1 MVPTAFVFLVVI
13 SATGVWASPDAR
25 VIVEDDFEGPG
36 LDGTRWDVQVDGAPA
51 SFVRLED
58 GAVHLLGM
66 GAGCALTS
74 RAEVPPFHV
83 LEFDYLQPAGE
94 RVGGYANCIS
104 CQVTH
109 KAAEQEWDGAV
120 WYVEYSGGAWSHHG
134 GRWDCRRSG
143 ARLAP
148 EDDRWYHV
156 TVSCQDTTAVIIV
169 AERDTGRICW
179 RAAFPHDPM
188 VRGRIRFDAA
198 AVGPDSRWGFMLDN
212 VSIRAREAEL
222 EPVCRPL
229 GARATAHD
237 VPGAWRPIE
246 IAGRGFWHLAE
257 YRPDEWH
264 EWGMAGHP
272 VFADAAW
279 LFAPN
284 DRALMAGER
293 RPFILEPSL
302 DPRIQRVQRR
312 IVASAGD
319 RFLGFY
325 GMKLGAGGPLNE
337 WGDGLIRT
345 DMRDWF
351 GGPIRDR
358 YEGLE
363 RLRQRYEELA
373 DTTPVKRAV
382 MALDGYRFFH
392 HHAFA
397 WGASS
402 VMAEIGENIPCTN
415 LQIAF
420 ARGAGREFG
429 KPWGIDISSWFA
441 GTVTD
446 YSYTPDLLEADA
458 AMFSGH
464 SPMLHKR
471 FCYASWLAGA
481 NTLWFENYRL
491 LVMRESSLRQLAGF
505 ETSGQ
510 PEKWRWSPVG
520 EIAERLFRL
529 DREKDRGTP
538 YTPVAVIVDFAHG
551 WSPRGCAPHRIWGRL
566 PLSDGDR
573 MMDHFFNLV
582 YPWHEPGT
590 GWEPEDTGVGLES
603 LERGYLTETPYG
615 DIFDG
620 LTTAT
625 CRTLRNYPV
634 AILVGDVRI
643 DDALSRRLAEYVQAG
658 GTLVVN
664 ARQAGSALPSS
675 LTGAVLTGE
684 VRRATEALCHLDGS
698 TMRSAE
704 FDYAVAELRGARPV
718 VTVPGSNEALVCD
731 HRVGDGHVVLTT
743 PNYLL
748 DRNQEPL
755 ELMDHVLRH
764 VTSGLVPIRVSP
776 GVQWMVNR
784 SPDGWV
790 VGLFNHRGA
799 YKQPRGMPWIREEE
813 TAVVLVELAEPAASV
828 EEWVAGAPVDVRA
841 EARVTSVR
849 LSVPPGDVRIL
860 HVRRQS
866 EARR

>member
-1 MVPTAFVFLVVI
+1 MVNAMLTCLLAVAVV
-13 SATGVWASPDAR
+13 AMCAPLGAR
-25 VIVEDDFEGPG
+25 AILEDGFGGPG
-36 LDGTRWDVQVDGAPA
+36 VDASRWDVQAGETPG
-51 SFVRLED
+51 SFVRVED
-58 GAVHLLGM
+58 GALHLLGV
-66 GAGCALTS
+66 GSGCALTS

-83 LEFDYLQPAGE
+83 LEFDYLQPAAE
-94 RVGGYANCIS
+94 RVGGYANCVS

-109 KAAEQEWDGAV
+109 KAPEQEWDGAV
-120 WYVEYSGGAWSHHG
+120 WYVEYSGGAWSHYG
-134 GRWDCRRSG
+134 GQWDCRRSG

-148 EDDRWYHV
+148 RDDWWYRV
-156 TVSCQDTTAVIIV
+156 TVFCQDATTVIIV

-198 AVGPDSRWGFMLDN
+198 AVGPGSRWGFKLDN
-212 VSIRAREAEL
+212 IRIYAREAEL
-222 EPVCRPL
+222 EPECRPL
-229 GARATAHD
+229 GGRDTVPD
-237 VPGAWRPIE
+237 VPDAWRPLE
-246 IAGRGFWHLAE
+246 IAGRRFWHLAE
-257 YRPDEWH
+257 YRPEAWG
-264 EWGMAGHP
+264 EWGMARHP
-272 VFADAAW
+272 LFAEAAW
-279 LFAPN
+279 LFAPD
-284 DRALMAGER
+284 DRGLLATAN
-293 RPFILEPSL
+293 RPFSLEPSV
-302 DPRIQRVQRR
+302 DPEVQRVQRG
-312 IVASAGD
+312 IVNAARD

-325 GMKLGAGGPLNE
+325 GLKLGPGGPLNE
-337 WGDGLIRT
+337 WGDGLIRM

-429 KPWGIDISSWFA
+429 KPWGIDLSSWFA

-446 YSYTPDLLEADA
+446 YSYVPEILEADA

-471 FCYASWLAGA
+471 FCYATWLAGA

-491 LVMRESSLRQLAGF
+491 LVMREEALRQLAGF
-505 ETSGQ
+505 EASPAPG
-510 PEKWRWSPVG
+510 KWRLSPVG
-520 EIAERLFRL
+520 ETAERLFRL

-538 YTPVAVIVDFAHG
+538 YTPVAVILDFAHG
-551 WSPRGCAPHRIWGRL
+551 WSPRGCAPHQIWGRL

-590 GWEPEDTGVGLES
+590 GWEPEDTGVGLEGF
-603 LERGYLTETPYG
+603 ERGYLTETPYG

-625 CRTLRNYPV
+625 CRTLGNYPV

-643 DDALSRRLAEYVQAG
+643 DDALARRLVEYVRAG

-684 VRRATEALCHLDGS
+684 VRTAAEAVCHLDGS

-718 VTVPGSNEALVCD
+718 VTVPESNAVLVSD
-731 HRVGDGHVVLTT
+731 HRVGGGHLVLTT
-743 PNYLL
+743 PHYLL

-755 ELMDHVLRH
+755 DLMDHVLRH
-764 VTSGLVPIRVSP
+764 VTAGLAPIRVSP

-799 YKQPRGMPWIREEE
+799 YKQPRGMPWVREEE
-813 TAVVLVELAEPAASV
+813 TAAVLVELAQPAAGA
-828 EEWVAGAPVDVRA
+828 EEWVAGATLDVRA
-841 EARVTSVR
+841 GEHSTRVR
-849 LSVPPGDVRIL
+849 LAIPPGDVRTV
-860 HVRRQS
+860 HFR
-866 EARR
+866 EP

>member
-1 MVPTAFVFLVVI
+1 VVNIMLTGFLVV
-13 SATGVWASPDAR
+13 ALVTLCAPLGAR
-25 VIVEDDFEGPG
+25 SILEDDFGG
-36 LDGTRWDVQVDGAPA
+36 SGVDASKWDVHASETPG
-51 SFVRLED
+51 SFVRVENGVL
-58 GAVHLLGM
+58 HLLGI
-66 GAGCALTS
+66 GGGCTLTS
-74 RAEVPPFHV
+74 LAEVPPFHV
-83 LEFDYLQPAGE
+83 VEFDYLQPAAE
-94 RVGGYANCIS
+94 RLGGYANCVS
-104 CQVTH
+104 CQVTQS
-109 KAAEQEWDGAV
+109 APEQEWDGAA
-120 WYVEYSGGAWSHHG
+120 WYVEYSGGAWSHYG

-156 TVSCQDTTAVIIV
+156 TVFCQDTTAVIIV

-212 VSIRAREAEL
+212 ISIRAREAEL
-222 EPVCRPL
+222 EPACRPL
-229 GARATAHD
+229 GGRDTAFRIAD
-237 VPGAWRPIE
+237 AWRPIE
-246 IAGRGFWHLAE
+246 IAGRTFWHLAE

-264 EWGMAGHP
+264 EWGMADHP

-284 DRALMAGER
+284 DRGLMAGER
-293 RPFILEPSL
+293 RPFTLEPSL
-302 DPRIQRVQRR
+302 DPETQRVQRR
-312 IVASAGD
+312 IVASARD

-325 GMKLGAGGPLNE
+325 GLKLGPGGPLNE
-337 WGDGLIRT
+337 WGDGLIRM

-402 VMAEIGENIPCTN
+402 VVAEIGENIPCTN

-420 ARGAGREFG
+420 TRGAGRESG
-429 KPWGIDISSWFA
+429 KPWGIDLSSWFA

-446 YSYTPDLLEADA
+446 YSYVPEVLEADA

-471 FCYASWLAGA
+471 FCYATWLAGA
-481 NTLWFENYRL
+481 NMLWFENYRL
-491 LVMRESSLRQLAGF
+491 LVMRESALRQLAGF

-510 PEKWRWSPVG
+510 PEKWRLSPVG
-520 EIAERLFRL
+520 EMAERLFRL

-538 YTPVAVIVDFAHG
+538 YTPVAVILDFAHG

-590 GWEPEDTGVGLES
+590 GWEPEDAGLGLEK

-625 CRTLRNYPV
+625 CHTLGNYPV
-634 AILVGDVRI
+634 AILVGEVRI
-643 DDALSRRLAEYVQAG
+643 DGALAQRLDDYVRAG
-658 GTLVVN
+658 GTLVAN
-664 ARQAGSALPSS
+664 ARQVGSSLPTS
-675 LTGAVLTGE
+675 LTGAALTGE
-684 VRRATEALCHLDGS
+684 VRRATEAICHLDGS

-704 FDYAVAELRGARPV
+704 FDYAVAEMHGARPV
-718 VTVPGSNEALVCD
+718 VTVPGSNDVLVSD
-731 HRVGDGHVVLTT
+731 HRVGAGHVVLTT
-743 PNYLL
+743 PHYLL
-748 DRNQEPL
+748 DSNQEPL
-755 ELMDHVLRH
+755 GLMDHLLRH
-764 VTSGLVPIRVSP
+764 VTSGLVPVRVSP

-784 SPDGWV
+784 AADGWV
-790 VGLFNHRGA
+790 VGLLNNRGA

-813 TAVVLVELAEPAASV
+813 TAAVLVELDEPCVGAD
-828 EEWVAGAPVDVRA
+828 EWVAGTALDVRTDA
-841 EARVTSVR
+841 HSTRVR
-849 LSVPPGDVRIL
+849 LSVPPGDVRIVHL
-860 HVRRQS
+860 RTR
-866 EARR
+866 

>member
-1 MVPTAFVFLVVI
+1 MLTGFLVV
-13 SATGVWASPDAR
+13 ALVTLCAPLGAR
-25 VIVEDDFEGPG
+25 SILEDDFGG
-36 LDGTRWDVQVDGAPA
+36 SGVDASKWDVHASETPG
-51 SFVRLED
+51 SFVRVENGVL
-58 GAVHLLGM
+58 HLLGI
-66 GAGCALTS
+66 GGGCTLTS
-74 RAEVPPFHV
+74 LAEVPPFHV
-83 LEFDYLQPAGE
+83 VEFDYLQPAAE
-94 RVGGYANCIS
+94 RLGGYANCVS
-104 CQVTH
+104 CQVTQS
-109 KAAEQEWDGAV
+109 APEQEWDGAA
-120 WYVEYSGGAWSHHG
+120 WYVEYSGGAWSHYG

-156 TVSCQDTTAVIIV
+156 TVFCQDTTAVIIV

-212 VSIRAREAEL
+212 ISIRAREAEL
-222 EPVCRPL
+222 EPACRPL
-229 GARATAHD
+229 GGRDTAFRIAD
-237 VPGAWRPIE
+237 AWRPIE
-246 IAGRGFWHLAE
+246 IAGRTFWHLAE

-264 EWGMAGHP
+264 EWGMADHP

-284 DRALMAGER
+284 DRGLMAGER
-293 RPFILEPSL
+293 RPFTLEPSL
-302 DPRIQRVQRR
+302 DPETQRVQRR
-312 IVASAGD
+312 IVASARD

-325 GMKLGAGGPLNE
+325 GLKLGPGGPLNE
-337 WGDGLIRT
+337 WGDGLIRM

-402 VMAEIGENIPCTN
+402 VVAEIGENIPCTN

-420 ARGAGREFG
+420 TRGAGRESG
-429 KPWGIDISSWFA
+429 KPWGIDLSSWFA

-446 YSYTPDLLEADA
+446 YSYVPEVLEADA

-471 FCYASWLAGA
+471 FCYATWLAGA
-481 NTLWFENYRL
+481 NMLWFENYRL
-491 LVMRESSLRQLAGF
+491 LVMRESALRQLAGF

-510 PEKWRWSPVG
+510 PEKWRLSPVG
-520 EIAERLFRL
+520 EMAERLFRL

-538 YTPVAVIVDFAHG
+538 YTPVAVILDFAHG

-590 GWEPEDTGVGLES
+590 GWEPEDAGLGLEK

-625 CRTLRNYPV
+625 CHTLGNYPV
-634 AILVGDVRI
+634 AILVGEVRI
-643 DDALSRRLAEYVQAG
+643 DGALAQRLDDYVRAG
-658 GTLVVN
+658 GTLVAN
-664 ARQAGSALPSS
+664 ARQVGSSLPTL
-675 LTGAVLTGE
+675 LTGAALTGE
-684 VRRATEALCHLDGS
+684 VRRATEAICHLDGS

-704 FDYAVAELRGARPV
+704 FDYAVAEMHGARPV
-718 VTVPGSNEALVCD
+718 VTVPGSNDVLVSD
-731 HRVGDGHVVLTT
+731 HRVGAGHVVLTT
-743 PNYLL
+743 PHYLL
-748 DRNQEPL
+748 DSNQEPL
-755 ELMDHVLRH
+755 GLMDHLLRH
-764 VTSGLVPIRVSP
+764 VTSGLVPVRVSP

-784 SPDGWV
+784 AADGWV
-790 VGLFNHRGA
+790 VGLLNNRGA

-813 TAVVLVELAEPAASV
+813 TAAVLVELDEPCVGAD
-828 EEWVAGAPVDVRA
+828 EWVAGTALDVRTDA
-841 EARVTSVR
+841 HSTRVR
-849 LSVPPGDVRIL
+849 LSVPSGDVRIVHL
-860 HVRRQS
+860 RTR
-866 EARR
+866 